1 MSKLRYGLQLCNQ
14 VRLKPD
20 DPTNCLIDSVQVE
33 QNKMLRMLDRV
44 SIKDHVTTISMLK
57 KYNLPSVNQLAA
69 QIKLVEAWKSQN
81 IEQYSLKLE
90 PNNPD
95 RTEMERVIRPS
106 SIKLWKD
113 DAKTLAAKL
122 SFSQDSARLWNIIPD
137 SIKQASS
144 LYIAKKEIKNIVT
157 C

>member
-1 MSKLRYGLQLCNQ
+1 
-14 VRLKPD
+14 
-20 DPTNCLIDSVQVE
+20 
-33 QNKMLRMLDRV
+33 
-44 SIKDHVTTISMLK
+44 MLK

-90 PNNPD
+90 PNNPY